1 MVMKPMNT
9 RTFNMLMA
17 ARSILENSGPE
28 LTSASDA
35 FTVARK
41 VLTVHDV
48 AELVLAALCIEV
60 GSGFKITE
68 STSFFDLVGFVVK
81 KFGQQDD
88 NDQLNQRRGSLLA
101 LNHARVRFKHHG
113 DLLDP
118 STTYPLVDQALE
130 VTDLLCQRGVG
141 LPLRSI
147 DALASVSHE
156 AIVEWLRMAEGQ
168 IAAGEYKGAL
178 VSIARAV
185 SSAFWDFDVQGVTVG
200 KPDSEGALL
209 LSGRGIDPASF
220 LEMQRFLPTLYS
232 PFHETPEFDTRQYG
246 HEANWTEQ
254 NVQFC
259 WSTALTIALRLQHAP
274 IVPQARKFYDEFE
287 DLITVTASG
296 SVCYHFKGSRFS
308 DVALAGEAIE
318 CEAGQ
323 TFSGKAAGFYECR
336 APRDTE
342 ISESL
347 SEATWIRLA
356 PHSLSESL
364 GAGILFNTDELWF
377 DSTKVQV
384 TYQESALV
392 KTRKKYLSDSSKAS
406 EA

>member
-1 MVMKPMNT
+1 
-9 RTFNMLMA
+9 MLMA
-17 ARSILENSGPE
+17 ARSLLENSGPE

-41 VLTVHDV
+41 VLVVHDV

-68 STSFFDLVGFVVK
+68 STSFYDLVGFVVK
-81 KFGQQDD
+81 KIGKQDD
-88 NDQLNQRRGSLLA
+88 NDLLNQRRGALLA

-130 VTDLLCQRGVG
+130 VTDLLCHRAVG

-156 AIVEWLRMAEGQ
+156 AIVEWLRIAEGQ
-168 IAAGEYKGAL
+168 IAVGEYKDAL
-178 VSIARAV
+178 VSIARAI

-220 LEMQRFLPTLYS
+220 LEMQRFLPTVYS

-246 HEANWTEQ
+246 HEANWTER

-259 WSTALTIALRLQHAP
+259 WNAALTIALRLQHAP
-274 IVPQARKFYDEFE
+274 VVPQAREFYDEFE
-287 DLITVTASG
+287 DLITVIVSG
-296 SVCYHFKGSRFS
+296 SLCYRFKGSRFS
-308 DVALAGEAIE
+308 DVDLLGEPIE
-318 CEAGQ
+318 CQAGQ
-323 TFSGKAAGFYECR
+323 TFSGKAAGFYERR
-336 APRDTE
+336 APRDIE
-342 ISESL
+342 ISEPL
-347 SEATWIRLA
+347 SEAKWIRLD
-356 PHSLSESL
+356 PHSLNESL
-364 GAGILFNTDELWF
+364 GAGTLFSTDELWF
-377 DSTKVQV
+377 ESSKVQV
-384 TYQESALV
+384 TYQESALAR
-392 KTRKKYLSDSSKAS
+392 TRKRYLSDSSEQAKRDQHEDPA
-406 EA
+406 